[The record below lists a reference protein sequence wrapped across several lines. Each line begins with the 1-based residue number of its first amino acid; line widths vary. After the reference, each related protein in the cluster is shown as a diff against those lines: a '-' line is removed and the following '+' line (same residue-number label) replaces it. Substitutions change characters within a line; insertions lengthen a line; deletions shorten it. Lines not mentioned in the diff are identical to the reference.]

1 MSRRT
6 RYRGDRAKTKY
17 VMLANGVIRRRNTM
31 HLDNGFVPVL
41 HPQHPLPATERPPL
55 DLDHT
60 RKHRD
65 ELRAARADER
75 AAAQRDRAGES
86 LVKQV
91 QG

>member
-17 VMLANGVIRRRNTM
+17 VMLANGVIRRADTKD
-31 HLDNGFVPVL
+31 LGLVPVL
-41 HPQHPLPATERPPL
+41 HPQHPLPPVERPPL

-65 ELRAARADER
+65 ELRAARTDER